1 MPRGG
6 YRKGGGRPLGSKDRV
21 PRGRNGF
28 DQLKA
33 MVREAE
39 ATEYIY
45 TNDNKEFTGTAMEFL
60 QSVYKCE
67 HLPVKIRVYAAKEA
81 MSIERDAGTPQFD
94 ETGKVI
100 LFLPHNRRDPL
111 GLHDDDD
118 YKDKIMEELDRLG
131 REHNRQRDETLHTW
145 ISEDRLSEEQALL
158 VRTLWVEEG
167 DFAWEP
173 VQQRTAPAVQYIAPP
188 VEYSTAASE
197 IVAKPVQNGADSEK
211 PKAGNKPVRAGFVVL
226 FTEPFRAFWVGN
238 RKYEASEHGEILV
251 DELEIED
258 ARTLRQA
265 GCRTRR

>member
-21 PRGRNGF
+21 PRGRSGF
-28 DQLKA
+28 DQLKT

-39 ATEYIY
+39 AAGYIY

-111 GLHDDDD
+111 GLHDGDN
-118 YKDKIMEELDRLG
+118 Y
-131 REHNRQRDETLHTW
+131 RDE
-145 ISEDRLSEEQALL
+145 IIAQMDRLSREDHRQQDEELRKWIAEGRLHEDCALL
-158 VRTLWVEEG
+158 CRSQWIEEG
-167 DFAWEP
+167 DAEWVP
-173 VQQRTAPAVQYIAPP
+173 VQCSENAVTPQPAPMQYVAPP
-188 VEYSTAASE
+188 VRITAPQPSGHDNTAT
-197 IVAKPVQNGADSEK
+197 APVKTA
-211 PKAGNKPVRAGFVVL
+211 PIGFVVL
-226 FTEPFRAFWVGN
+226 FCRAHQEFWTAAPHRYTADARGELLVPETEP
-238 RKYEASEHGEILV
+238 EDLV
-251 DELEIED
+251 DLLRSG
-258 ARTLRQA
+258 ARK
-265 GCRTRR
+265 RR